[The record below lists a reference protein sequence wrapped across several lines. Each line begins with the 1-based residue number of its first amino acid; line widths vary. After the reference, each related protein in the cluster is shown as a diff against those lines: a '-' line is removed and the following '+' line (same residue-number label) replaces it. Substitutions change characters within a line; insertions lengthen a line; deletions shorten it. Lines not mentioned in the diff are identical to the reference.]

1 MASVRAARPIVS
13 RHSESSFTV
22 RLHANPTQP
31 TLALWGVERDAPAKG
46 EAGGTDRVSL
56 SLFAESLDSFFVL
69 AKGGLFENDIE
80 PTRHGTRRAGA
91 LFLIN

>member
-46 EAGGTDRVSL
+46 ELYYLLVL
-56 SLFAESLDSFFVL
+56 LESRLCVDHM
-69 AKGGLFENDIE
+69 I
-80 PTRHGTRRAGA
+80 R
-91 LFLIN
+91 